1 MLDNYVI
8 AEQKGREKLK
18 RDYDSSPYE
27 ITYTFTPDRMNH
39 IDSFA
44 TAHTPEGDIKIANE
58 VKNRDIPIGSYS
70 ADGFILEVIKK
81 DALLEA
87 HDLSGYCPYYTN
99 YFKDGR
105 IVWDLRKIKD
115 LDKRVITK
123 ECTKTT
129 ATNYG
134 NRVPKKVILL
144 YPNEG
149 TITKYNN

>member
-1 MLDNYVI
+1 MNEAFNE
-8 AEQKGREKLK
+8 AERKGRVKLK
-18 RDYDSSPYE
+18 RDYDNAIFPIDY
-27 ITYTFTPDRMNH
+27 YFTPDEYNK

-44 TAHTPEGDIKIANE
+44 TAHTPNGDIKMANE
-58 VKNRDIPIGSYS
+58 VKNRDILIASYS
-70 ADGFILEVIKK
+70 AAGYILEVVKK
-81 DALLEA
+81 EALLSA
-87 HDLSGYCPYYTN
+87 YDNSGYTPYYTN
-99 YFKDGR
+99 YFLDGR

-149 TITKYNN
+149 KITYYND